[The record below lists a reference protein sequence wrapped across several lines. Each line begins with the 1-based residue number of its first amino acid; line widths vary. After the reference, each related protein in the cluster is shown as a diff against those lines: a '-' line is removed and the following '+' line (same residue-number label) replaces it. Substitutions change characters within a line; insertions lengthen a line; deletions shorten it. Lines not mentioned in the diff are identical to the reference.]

1 MMIEQELREIH
12 DTLDHVSARLSRVWG
27 GIEDT
32 EVDVRRDWW
41 THEVSWPIMSVM
53 DRLEDVRKQLEDERE

>member
-1 MMIEQELREIH
+1 MIEQELREIH
-12 DTLDHVSARLSRVWG
+12 DTLDHVLVRLFVVWG
-27 GIEDT
+27 SIEDM

-41 THEVSWPIMSVM
+41 TREVSWPIMSVM

>member
-1 MMIEQELREIH
+1 MIEQELREIH
-12 DTLDHVSARLSRVWG
+12 DTLDMMLLRLSRVWG
-27 GIEDT
+27 SIEDM

-41 THEVSWPIMSVM
+41 TREVSWPIMSVM